1 MRSYGAIRAEEAWA
15 EPSRIAKERAMLDIP
30 HIQRRNDTRRLAR
43 IRCEAVAAEGFR
55 RVGGILRDLDA
66 GGMLLEADVTLAP
79 GEELYL
85 SFQAPR
91 TTQWIGL
98 VARVVRTSRPHG
110 VVCMAGLVIEE
121 MDAVERS
128 ILAAAIE
135 RLPPR
140 PARRRPPRDYAA
152 WVAHVSGEHV
162 VAHG

>member
-1 MRSYGAIRAEEAWA
+1 
-15 EPSRIAKERAMLDIP
+15 MLDIP
-30 HIQRRNDTRRLAR
+30 EIQRRSDTRKLAR
-43 IRCEAVAAEGFR
+43 VRCEAVAAEGFR
-55 RVGGILRDLDA
+55 RVGGTLRDLSDT
-66 GGMLLEADVTLAP
+66 GMLLESEVDLAP

-91 TTQWIGL
+91 TKQWVGL

-110 VVCMAGLVIEE
+110 VVCMAGLRIEE

-128 ILAAAIE
+128 ILLASVE

-140 PARRRPPRDYAA
+140 PARRRAPRDYAA
-152 WVAHVSGEHV
+152 WVAHVSGTHA